1 MDEQL
6 NFTPPENEQDELLS
20 DIPAAVTA
28 GTEEHTEAVE
38 APQPPAPQPGEEPE
52 KPRKAP
58 PDTSV
63 LGVGAFMG
71 ALILLF
77 IPIVN
82 FICAIKWT
90 FRRGY
95 NRNRRNLGI
104 ASLLLQLIFIGLVI
118 GGCVIAK
125 YQFNYDVVQHLIDL
139 ILNK

>member
-6 NFTPPENEQDELLS
+6 NFTHPENEQDELLS
-20 DIPAAVTA
+20 DIPVA
-28 GTEEHTEAVE
+28 
-38 APQPPAPQPGEEPE
+38 E

-90 FRRGY
+90 FRRGN

-125 YQFNYDVVQHLIDL
+125 YQFNYDIVQHLIDL

>member
-38 APQPPAPQPGEEPE
+38 APQPAEEPE

-90 FRRGY
+90 FRRGN

-104 ASLLLQLIFIGLVI
+104 ASLLLQFIFIGLVI